1 MSSEYDRINSRLFE
15 ICWKRRG
22 QFPVPSSCRDY
33 QLYDFYDEMCWQ
45 WNHYNN
51 LLEKKREYMDNDE
64 ERVILDKLEHYDSLI
79 CDIEYEFKRRPWLK

>member
-1 MSSEYDRINSRLFE
+1 
-15 ICWKRRG
+15 
-22 QFPVPSSCRDY
+22 
-33 QLYDFYDEMCWQ
+33 MCWQ

-51 LLEKKREYMDNDE
+51 LLEKRREYMDNDE